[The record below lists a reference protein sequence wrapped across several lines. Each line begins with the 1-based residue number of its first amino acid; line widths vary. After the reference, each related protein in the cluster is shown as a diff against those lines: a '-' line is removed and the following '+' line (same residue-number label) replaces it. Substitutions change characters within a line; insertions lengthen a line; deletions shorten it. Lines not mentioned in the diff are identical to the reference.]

1 MAMRKERWREEL
13 AAASTEKDVINIVR
27 DYVALLSS
35 DDVAAMP
42 GESRPGFIGTAEE
55 IAEWAVTLV
64 REQLAL
70 VAASEGV
77 EVMRDMCEFF
87 AAAAAKVTQIAIA
100 RAARSTEG

>member
-1 MAMRKERWREEL
+1 MAMSKERWHEEL
-13 AAASTEKDVINIVR
+13 AAAATEKDVVNVVR
-27 DYVALLSS
+27 DYVALLTS

-42 GESRPGFIGTAEE
+42 RESRPGLIATAGE
-55 IAEWAVTLV
+55 IAEWAVKLV

-87 AAAAAKVTQIAIA
+87 AAAAAKVTKIRIASV
-100 RAARSTEG
+100 ARSTET